1 MTLKNLF
8 SPIRIGNAEI
18 LNRCVMAPMNLG
30 APMYSEDDKW
40 PKKTIRYYEERAIGG
55 MGLIITQFIRVYD
68 KLACYPIVGLY
79 DDSLIESHAK
89 LVERVHRHGTK
100 IFHQAA
106 LMGGKVHTGHGEG
119 VSSIYSPVHVYKPR
133 ELTTDE
139 LDMLEGKFIDA
150 ARRGMQAGYD
160 GVEIHGAHLYLIGAL
175 ISPATNKR
183 TDKYGGSFEGR
194 MRFITDII
202 KGIRQ
207 KYPRYNIG
215 VKFNAY
221 EELEGGIDLE
231 LGKKIAKYIS
241 NLGVDYL
248 HISSESTTLGIFSKF
263 APVPTMY
270 QPRNNLIPLAA
281 EIKKICPKQV
291 IIATGSITVPEEA
304 DTFIK
309 EGKCDMVAL
318 GRTIIA
324 DAKWVKNTIE
334 EKNITPCIRCMVCY
348 QQLLTGGAL
357 CCSMNPYML
366 HESEQDLPVPAKIK
380 NVMIAGAGPAGLR
393 CAVTA
398 AKRGHKVTL
407 YEKMPY
413 IGGMIYPGSR
423 PAFKKDVARA
433 IDYFEKEIK
442 SYNLNLILNTE
453 VTPEFVEKED
463 PDVLVIAIGAKPV
476 MPEIPGINSSFVVP
490 AIDVLRDI
498 SKYKKG
504 RAVVIGGGEVGC
516 ETACHMADNDF
527 DVSIVEILPNLLEE
541 NKDNNLKLSLL
552 NLIAEKKISIF
563 TNTRPKAITSE
574 GLEVILPN
582 GKEGGIDA
590 DLIAVAINQQPD
602 YGFIKNLALKTE
614 EFYIIGDCNYVGRIK
629 DAVAEGEKT
638 GRWI

>member
-1 MTLKNLF
+1 MILKNLF
-8 SPIRIGNAEI
+8 SPIRIGNVEI
-18 LNRCVMAPMNLG
+18 SNRCAMAPMNLG

-40 PKKTIRYYEERAIGG
+40 PKKTIRYYEERAMGG

-79 DDSLIESHAK
+79 DDGLIKSHAK

-106 LMGGKVHTGHGEG
+106 LMGGKIHTGHGEG
-119 VSSIYSPVHVYKPR
+119 VSSIYSPAYIFKPR

-139 LDMLEGKFIDA
+139 LDMLEEKFIDA
-150 ARRGMQAGYD
+150 AGRGMQAGYD

-175 ISPATNKR
+175 MSPITNKR

-194 MRFITDII
+194 MRFITDVI

-207 KYPRYNIG
+207 KYPKYNIG

-291 IIATGSITVPEEA
+291 IIATGSITVPQEA
-304 DTFIK
+304 DTFIR
-309 EGKCDMVAL
+309 EGKCDMVSL

-324 DAKWVKNTIE
+324 DAKWVKNSIE

-348 QQLLTGGAL
+348 QQLLTGEAL

-366 HESEQDLPVPAKIK
+366 HESEQELPIPAKIK

-393 CAVTA
+393 CAATA

-442 SYNLNLILNTE
+442 SNNINLILNTE
-453 VTPEFVEKED
+453 VTPELVEKEN
-463 PDVLVIAIGAKPV
+463 PDVLVIAVGAKPL

-504 RAVVIGGGEVGC
+504 KAVVIGGGDVGC
-516 ETACHMADNDF
+516 ETACHMADNGF

-563 TNTRPKAITSE
+563 TNTRPNAVTSE

-582 GKEGGIDA
+582 GKEGGINA
-590 DLIAVAINQQPD
+590 DIIAIAINQQPD
-602 YGFIKNLALKTE
+602 SGFIKNLALKAE

-629 DAVAEGEKT
+629 DAVDEGEKT

>member
-1 MTLKNLF
+1 MTLKYLF
-8 SPIRIGNAEI
+8 SPIRIGNVEI
-18 LNRCVMAPMNLG
+18 KNRCAVAPMNLG

-40 PKKTIRYYEERAIGG
+40 PKKTIRYYEERAAGG

-79 DDSLIESHAK
+79 DDSLIKSHGE
-89 LVERVHRHGTK
+89 LVDRVHKHGTK

-106 LMGGKVHTGHGEG
+106 LMGGKIHTGHGEG
-119 VSSIYSPVHVYKPR
+119 VSSIYSPAYLYRPR

-139 LDMLEGKFIDA
+139 LDMLKEKFIDA
-150 ARRGMQAGYD
+150 AGRGQQAGYD

-175 ISPATNKR
+175 MSPATNKR

-207 KYPRYNIG
+207 KYPKYNIG

-221 EELEGGIDLE
+221 EELEDGIDIE
-231 LGKKIAKYIS
+231 LGQKIAKYIS
-241 NLGVDYL
+241 GLGVDYL
-248 HISSESTTLGIFSKF
+248 HVSSESTTLGVFSKF

-281 EIKKICPKQV
+281 EIKKICPNQI
-291 IIATGSITVPEEA
+291 IIATGSITIPQEA

-309 EGKCDMVAL
+309 EGKCDMVSL

-324 DAKWVKNTIE
+324 DAKWAKNSVE

-348 QQLLTGGAL
+348 QQLLTGEAL

-366 HESEQDLPVPAKIK
+366 HESEQELPLPAKIK
-380 NVMIAGAGPAGLR
+380 NVMIVGAGPAGIR

-407 YEKMPY
+407 YERMPY

-433 IDYFEKEIK
+433 IEYFEKEIK
-442 SYNLNLILNTE
+442 SNKINLVFNTE
-453 VTPEFVEKED
+453 VTPEFVEKEN
-463 PDVLVIAIGAKPV
+463 PDVLVIAIGAKPI
-476 MPEIPGINSSFVVP
+476 MPQIVNIDSSLVVS

-504 RAVVIGGGEVGC
+504 KAVVIGGGDVGC
-516 ETACHMADNDF
+516 ETACHMADNGF
-527 DVSIVEILPNLLEE
+527 DVTIVEILPNLLEE

-552 NLIAEKKISIF
+552 NLIKEKKIKIF
-563 TNTRPKAITSE
+563 TNTRPNAVTPQ

-582 GKEGGIDA
+582 GKEGGINA
-590 DLIAVAINQQPD
+590 NLIAVAINQNPD
-602 YGFIKNLALKTE
+602 SSFIKNLALKAE
-614 EFYIIGDCNYVGRIK
+614 EFYIIGDCKEVGRIK
-629 DAVAEGEKT
+629 DAISEGEKT